1 MDVVAN
7 ISNAIE
13 IAKKLRE
20 LSKKIEEADFRMLL
34 ADLTDQLG
42 DAKLQAANLKIELA
56 DALGKI
62 GELER
67 RATQVASGDPQVHEG
82 AYVFGDT
89 SRHYCTGC
97 YDARGQKILLNE
109 MTGAWSH
116 FGKWEC
122 PLCNKTYGGQ
132 Q

>member
-20 LSKKIEEADFRMLL
+20 LSRKVKEADFRMLL

-56 DALGKI
+56 DALRKI
-62 GELER
+62 NELER
-67 RATQVASGDPQVHEG
+67 RAAQVASAEPQVHDG
-82 AYVFGDT
+82 AYVFGDP

-97 YDARGQKILLNE
+97 YDARGQKSLLNE
-109 MTGAWSH
+109 LKAPWNS
-116 FGKWEC
+116 FGKWQC
-122 PLCNKTYGGQ
+122 PVCGKTFGT
-132 Q
+132 